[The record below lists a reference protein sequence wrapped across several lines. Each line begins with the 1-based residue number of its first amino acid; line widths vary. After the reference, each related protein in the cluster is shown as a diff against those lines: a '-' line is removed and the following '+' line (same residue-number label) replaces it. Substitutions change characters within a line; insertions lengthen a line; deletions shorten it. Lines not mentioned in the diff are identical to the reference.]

1 MRDFRNILRK
11 IADLKAKV
19 VKDSISPR
27 YLGSILEEMLGY
39 TWWTDR
45 PGSFELDSLKLDSS
59 LQVPELVIDRLHALD
74 NEYLH
79 SESDVIESVTDNGD
93 GTYTLTLME
102 QYPGYFTAQIE
113 HNILKGYCSNLRPDL
128 QPGDGD
134 PQVKED
140 ADIHNCWMNVVS
152 VDAAANQI
160 VVSLYPDPDTPAG
173 RNFPPVTGMRFYRW
187 GNSGDSDDPRYAARQ
202 NVIYISSSDGSV
214 TKYRRVTKPVIDERL
229 NIAAVFGTLPEFL
242 ADLDPRIERGDDG
255 VMADTVV
262 CRRLITLDSL
272 GRPVVTV
279 TDRGA
284 WMPGERYYD
293 GSEPNFNGVYERSL
307 AWDRG
312 HGWLNN
318 TGGVATEDNRPTWRS
333 PYWTHSIGDIRLHLD
348 FREVDSVVD
357 VESPGCPLS
366 LEAWYIGE
374 DVTDSPAIYYDWTR
388 HSVRDG
394 VQDTASDELWNNTHR
409 NAGPSLVLDA
419 ADLNFQFGSAPE
431 KLTFTVTATLHDP
444 DNPNLQPEKA
454 EFFMI

>member
-1 MRDFRNILRK
+1 MRDFRNILKK

-19 VKDSISPR
+19 LKDSISPH

-39 TWWTDR
+39 TWWTDSA
-45 PGSFELDSLKLDSS
+45 GNFEMESLKLNSS
-59 LQVPELVIDRLHALD
+59 LQVPSLVIDHLHALD

-113 HNILKGYCSNLRPDL
+113 HNILKGYYSNLLPDL

-140 ADIHNCWMNVVS
+140 ADVHASWMNVIS
-152 VDAAANQI
+152 VDAASNQI
-160 VVSLYPDPDTPAG
+160 VVSLYPDSDTPAG
-173 RNFPPVTGMRFYRW
+173 QNFPPSTGMKFYRW

-214 TKYRRVTKPVIDERL
+214 TKYYRVTKPIIDERL

-242 ADLDPRIERGDDG
+242 ADLDPRIGRGDDG
-255 VMADTVV
+255 VVADTVV
-262 CRRLITLDSL
+262 CRRLITLDSI

-279 TDRGA
+279 IDRGP
-284 WMPGERYYD
+284 WTQGERYYD
-293 GSEPNFNGVYERSL
+293 GSEPNDNGVYERSL
-307 AWDRG
+307 TYDRG

-318 TGGVATEDNRPTWRS
+318 SGGVATEDNRPGWRS
-333 PYWTHSIGDIRLHLD
+333 TYWTHTIGDTRLRLD
-348 FREVDSVVD
+348 FREIDSVVD
-357 VESPGCPLS
+357 IDEPECPLS
-366 LEAWYIGE
+366 LEAWYMGE
-374 DVTDSPAIYYDWTR
+374 DVTESQSIYYDWTR
-388 HSVRDG
+388 ESFRNGTHDS
-394 VQDTASDELWNNTHR
+394 ASDSLWNEAHK
-409 NAGPSLVLDA
+409 NAGSALLLDA

-431 KLTFTVTATLHDP
+431 KLTFTVTATIHDP
-444 DNPNLQPEKA
+444 NNPNLQPQA
-454 EFFMI
+454 AQFYMI